1 MTTTSTNPFANYT
14 LSIAAQYDETSVAIK
29 KAQQK
34 PRRKVYRS
42 LDKMLEECFFMGAG
56 WIGNNYIA

>member
-1 MTTTSTNPFANYT
+1 MSTNPFANYT
-14 LSIAAQYDETSVAIK
+14 LSIAAQYGETSTAIK

-42 LDKMLEECFFMGAG
+42 LDKMLEECFFLGAG

>member
-14 LSIAAQYDETSVAIK
+14 LSIAAQYSETSTALE

-34 PRRKVYRS
+34 PKRKVYRT